1 MSVTFKRGYWRCH
14 CGIKYKTR
22 EEAEAAENG
31 TQEESIEE
39 EGPETKAGWG
49 IGFQQTEKNTKSPQK
64 KSYSSGEGWSKNK
77 DD

>member
-31 TQEESIEE
+31 TQEELSLIH
-39 EGPETKAGWG
+39 
-49 IGFQQTEKNTKSPQK
+49 I
-64 KSYSSGEGWSKNK
+64 
-77 DD
+77 

>member
-1 MSVTFKRGYWRCH
+1 MGSAK
-14 CGIKYKTR
+14 IKLQQ
-22 EEAEAAENG
+22 EEMK
-31 TQEESIEE
+31 EESIEE

>member
-31 TQEESIEE
+31 TKEEIIQE
-39 EGPETKAGWG
+39 EGPEIKESGST
-49 IGFQQTEKNTKSPQK
+49 GFQQTEKNTKSPQK
-64 KSYSSGEGWSKNK
+64 KSYSSGKGWSEN
-77 DD
+77 

>member
-1 MSVTFKRGYWRCH
+1 MIIRVGKKKVYVRSPNRP
-14 CGIKYKTR
+14 TR